1 MKEIA
6 LSVLTVA
13 GGLGTFLLGMKHLS
27 EGLQAVAGQELRRFM
42 ALATTRRIAGV
53 GTGIVSTILVQSSSI
68 ITVMLVGFVSS
79 GLMTLPQAINVILGA
94 NIGTTATVWIVAFAP
109 DPQVLGL
116 TGIFAGGLLYFFPG
130 CLFCFKRD
138 TVHNIGLAIL
148 GLGLVFLGM
157 YFMSKGVMPI
167 RQNQEI
173 QAAFTRMGAT
183 TLGGVA
189 LVALVAAA
197 FTAVI
202 QSSAAAIAIG
212 MTLATQQLITY
223 EMAIAVLF
231 GANIGTT
238 MTAWLAAIG
247 GTASAKRTALAHTLS
262 NVIGSLIFLPLV
274 LPVLIPFGKWLFP
287 NWHVVTE
294 TAKGPM
300 LLGVMA
306 PIAVTDTIFSLL
318 RGVIFFPFVKTFA
331 SMIERLIPQKEEEK
345 PHLSALKPGVKLSP
359 VIACD
364 QALLEI
370 QFMRDSDVD
379 LLRCAR
385 KVISD
390 EQDDKNERHI
400 CHREGIL
407 DNVQREV
414 TEYLG
419 SIMTKRLP
427 QDVAERARRLLRLTD
442 ELESVSDEASQI
454 LKVMKRLRGNGQRI
468 SEVSVALLLQ
478 VHDRV
483 FAFAEKVSP
492 WIRSPRP
499 AIDVEAVQAESKEI
513 RDFIQ
518 DCRRTQLGRI
528 GPDDPDS
535 PMRVLGELDMINAYE
550 RVLAYYL
557 NIAETLA
564 GGKQPAQAGR

>member
-1 MKEIA
+1 MT
-6 LSVLTVA
+6 VL
-13 GGLGTFLLGMKHLS
+13 GGLGVFLLGMKHLS

-42 ALATTRRIAGV
+42 SLATTHRAAGV

-79 GLMTLPQAINVILGA
+79 GLMTLRQAINVIIGA

-116 TGIFAGGLLYFFPG
+116 IGLGLGGMLYFFLRG
-130 CLFCFKRD
+130 ERI
-138 TVHNIGLAIL
+138 HNIGLAIL

-157 YFMSKGVMPI
+157 YFMAKGVMPI
-167 RQNQEI
+167 RQNPDI

-189 LVALVAAA
+189 LVALLAAL

-202 QSSAAAIAIG
+202 QSSAASIAIG

-247 GTASAKRTALAHTLS
+247 GAASAKRTALAHTLS
-262 NVIGSLIFLPLV
+262 NVIGSAVFLPFV
-274 LPVLIPFGKWLFP
+274 LPVFVPMGQALFP
-287 NWHVVTE
+287 NWNAVTE
-294 TAKGPM
+294 TAKGPL

-306 PIAVTDTIFSLL
+306 PIAVTDTVFSVL
-318 RGVIFFPFVKTFA
+318 RGLLFFPFVKPFA
-331 SMIERLIPQKEEEK
+331 ALVERIVPQKEEEK
-345 PHLSALKPGVKLSP
+345 PHLSVLKAGVKLSP

-370 QFMRDSDVD
+370 QFMRESNLD

-385 KVISD
+385 QVLAGESD
-390 EQDDKNERHI
+390 ESVENHI
-400 CHREGIL
+400 VHREDIL

-414 TEYLG
+414 TEFLS

-442 ELESVSDEASQI
+442 ELESVSDEAAQI
-454 LKVMKRLRGNGQRI
+454 LKVMKRLRKQGQRI
-468 SEVSVALLLQ
+468 SDVSAALLLQ

-483 FAFAEKVSP
+483 YAFAAKVTP
-492 WIRSPRP
+492 WVRSPRP
-499 AIDVEAVQAESKEI
+499 AIDIEAVQGESKDIHEYI
-513 RDFIQ
+513 RE
-518 DCRRTQLGRI
+518 CRRTQLGRI

-535 PMRVLGELDMINAYE
+535 PLRVLGELDIINAYE
-550 RVLAYYL
+550 RVRAYYL

-564 GGKQPAQAGR
+564 GGKPPVR